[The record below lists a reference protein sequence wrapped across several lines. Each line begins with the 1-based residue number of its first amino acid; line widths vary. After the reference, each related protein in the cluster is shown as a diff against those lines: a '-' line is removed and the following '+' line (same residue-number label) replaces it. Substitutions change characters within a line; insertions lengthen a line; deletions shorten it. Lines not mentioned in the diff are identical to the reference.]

1 MKDKHLS
8 VWQDHL
14 DLSFM
19 KRCNQRGTAIGGYK
33 HKIAS
38 EIVLNHESVL
48 DVGAGL
54 ATISGL
60 FSEIKYTAAEITE
73 KYIEYMKSKN
83 IDCVHCINAIPL
95 EDNSYDCVISFETI
109 NHQIDYKHHLSELLR
124 IAKNKV
130 YVSFFKKW
138 QEDARDGIDYLS
150 HRGVYENNCGLIE
163 ERDVRDN
170 KVVCI
175 YNFINK
181 QRLVEYLDS
190 LNLVYKFEKYSDIE
204 SVLTISLR

>member
-54 ATISGL
+54 GTISGL

-83 IDCVHCINAIPL
+83 I
-95 EDNSYDCVISFETI
+95 DCVISFETI